1 MAESV
6 ARGGAAGALAQTRAF
21 LEGARVE
28 IKKVTWPS
36 REELYKATRMILIL
50 SILLGVAIGM
60 LDWLLQL
67 IFVRGIAVI
76 TQ

>member
-6 ARGGAAGALAQTRAF
+6 ARGGAADALAQTRTF
-21 LEGARVE
+21 LDGAVVE

-36 REELYKATRMILIL
+36 RDELYKATRMILIL
-50 SILLGVAIGM
+50 SILLGIAIGV